1 MKNYSPNEMRNI
13 VIAGHSTSGKTIL
26 SDAILFSQGVINRI
40 GSIAE
45 GTTISDYSKGEME
58 KQISISA
65 SSMHFE
71 NNGLKFNIIDT
82 PGYMD
87 FAGEVISSV
96 HVSDIG
102 ILSISATAGVEIGTE
117 FAWNYF
123 KEGRLVPLV
132 SINMLDKEHAQFDK
146 IVEKAKE
153 RFSDRIFPIQFPV
166 KEGPGIDSI
175 IDLIENKMLVFDSKG
190 KYTKEEIPAEYK
202 DKAEELYQQM
212 IEMIAESDDELLEK
226 YFENGELTVQEM
238 KDGLK
243 NAIINKGFIPL
254 MATASESNVVGVSR
268 IFEVISAYYP
278 SPEDMGKLD
287 SGSSDEKGVTHKIID
302 NGSTS
307 IFIYKTTN
315 DSSVGDL
322 SYFKVFAGV
331 LKPGSELK
339 NVATNKSERFGTIYT
354 VNGKKRQEVSELH
367 AGDIGVAVKLKDSH
381 TNNTLS
387 DIKDPILYKEIH
399 FPEPVIRVAVMAKS
413 KGDEEK
419 IGAGLSQI
427 SEQDPTFHYE
437 VDSELKQTLV
447 SGLGE
452 IHLQTSLTKIM
463 DRFNIEIDQVEPKI
477 PYRETIR
484 KPAKGRYRHKKQ
496 SGGAGQFGEVELEL
510 QPNKRGEGVKFE
522 SKLVGQ
528 NVDRVFVPSIEKG
541 VMQACVNGPLS
552 GNKVIDVIASVVDG
566 KQHPVDS
573 KDIAFQIAGRGAFKR
588 AFIEGNPVLLEPIY
602 EVQITVPED
611 HMGDVMGD
619 ISSRRGK
626 VKGMD
631 SDGHF
636 QIIIATVPL
645 SNLYKYSNILR
656 SITQGRAYYKRKF
669 SNYEYVPKEVQDK
682 IVENYEKERE
692 EGNK

>member
-13 VIAGHSTSGKTIL
+13 VIVGHSTSGKTIL
-26 SDAILFSQGVINRI
+26 ADAILYSQGVINRI
-40 GSIAE
+40 GSIRE
-45 GTTISDYSKGEME
+45 GTTISDYSKIEIE
-58 KQISISA
+58 KQISIS
-65 SSMHFE
+65 SSLMHFE
-71 NNGLKFNIIDT
+71 TNDLKFNITDT

-102 ILSISATAGVEIGTE
+102 ILSISATAGIEVGTE
-117 FAWNYF
+117 FSWNYL
-123 KEGRLVPLV
+123 KEAGVIPLISV
-132 SINMLDKEHAQFDK
+132 NMLDKEHTHFDE

-153 RFSDRIFPIQFPV
+153 RFSDRIFPIQIPV
-166 KEGPGIDSI
+166 KAGPGINSV
-175 IDLIENKMLVFDSKG
+175 IDLISNKMLVFDNKG
-190 KYTKEEIPAEYK
+190 KYKKEDIPEEYK
-202 DKAEELYQQM
+202 EKTDDLYQQM
-212 IEMIAESDDELLEK
+212 IEMIAESDDELLER
-226 YFENGELTVQEM
+226 YFDKGELSADEIKT
-238 KDGLK
+238 GLK
-243 NAIINKGFIPL
+243 NAIINKEFIPL
-254 MATASESNVVGVSR
+254 MATAAESNVGVSR
-268 IFEVISAYYP
+268 IIEIISDFYP
-278 SPEDMGKLD
+278 SPVDMNKLD
-287 SGSSDEKGVTHKIID
+287 TKDFDEEGITKKITE
-302 NGSTS
+302 NGSTN

-322 SYFKVFAGV
+322 SYFKVFSGV

-339 NVATNKSERFGTIYT
+339 NSETNQSERFGTVYT
-354 VNGKKRQEVSELH
+354 LNGKKRKEVNELH
-367 AGDIGVAVKLKDSH
+367 AGDFGVAVKLKDSH

-387 DIKDPILYKEIH
+387 DEKDPILYKKIE
-399 FPEPVIRVAVMAKS
+399 FPNPVIRVAVVATS

-452 IHLQTSLTKIM
+452 IHLQASINKIM
-463 DRFNIEIDQVEPKI
+463 ERFHIEIQQLEPKI

-484 KPAKGRYRHKKQ
+484 KQAGGRYRHKKQ
-496 SGGAGQFGEVELEL
+496 SGGAGQFGEVELQIE
-510 QPNKRGEGVKFE
+510 PNERGKGIEFE

-541 VMQACVNGPLS
+541 IKQACINGPLS
-552 GNKVIDVIASVVDG
+552 GNIVIDVKAAVVDG

-573 KDIAFQIAGRGAFKR
+573 KDIAFQIAGRESFKKAFLN
-588 AFIEGNPVLLEPIY
+588 GNPVLLEPIY
-602 EVQITVPED
+602 EIQITVPEE

-626 VKGMD
+626 VKGVD

-636 QIIIATVPL
+636 QVINATVPL
-645 SNLYKYSNILR
+645 ANLYKYSNILR
-656 SITQGRAYYKRKF
+656 SLTQGRAYYKRKF
-669 SNYEYVPKEVQDK
+669 SNYEIVPKEIQDK
-682 IVENYEKERE
+682 IIENYQRERE

>member
-1 MKNYSPNEMRNI
+1 MKNYLPDKMRNI
-13 VIAGHSTSGKTIL
+13 VIVGHSTSGKTIL
-26 SDAILFSQGVINRI
+26 ADSILYSQGVINRI
-40 GSIAE
+40 GSITE
-45 GTTISDYSKGEME
+45 GTTISDYSKSEIE
-58 KQISISA
+58 KQISM
-65 SSMHFE
+65 SSSLMHFE
-71 NNGLKFNIIDT
+71 TNELKFNIIDT

-102 ILSISATAGVEIGTE
+102 ILSISATAGIEVGTE
-117 FAWNYF
+117 FSWNYL
-123 KEGRLVPLV
+123 KEAGAIPLI
-132 SINMLDKEHAQFDK
+132 SINMLDKEHTHFDE

-153 RFSDRIFPIQFPV
+153 RFTDRIFPIQFPV
-166 KEGPGIDSI
+166 KTGPGMDSI
-175 IDLIENKMLVFDSKG
+175 IDLVLNKMLVFDNKG
-190 KYTKEEIPAEYK
+190 KYKKEDVPAEYK
-202 DKAEELYQQM
+202 EKTDELYQQM
-212 IEMIAESDDELLEK
+212 IEMIAESDDELLEI
-226 YFENGELTVQEM
+226 YFDKGELSVDEIKT
-238 KDGLK
+238 GLK
-243 NAIINKGFIPL
+243 KAIINKEFVPL
-254 MATASESNVVGVSR
+254 MATAAESNVGVSR
-268 IFEVISAYYP
+268 IIEIISDFYS
-278 SPEDMGKLD
+278 SPLEMSKLD
-287 SGSSDEKGVTHKIID
+287 TKDSDKEGITHKILE
-302 NGSTS
+302 NKNTN

-322 SYFKVFAGV
+322 SYFKVFSGI

-339 NVATNKSERFGTIYT
+339 NIQTNQSERFGTIYT
-354 VNGKKRQEVSELH
+354 LNGKKRNEVSELH

-387 DIKDPILYKEIH
+387 DEKDPILFKEIK
-399 FPEPVIRVAVMAKS
+399 FPEPVIRVAVVAKS

-437 VDSELKQTLV
+437 VDSELQQTLV

-452 IHLQTSLTKIM
+452 IHLQASINKIM
-463 DRFNIEIDQVEPKI
+463 DRFNIEIQQIEPKI

-484 KPAKGRYRHKKQ
+484 KTTNGRYRHKKQ
-496 SGGAGQFGEVELEL
+496 SGGAGQFGEVELQIE
-510 QPNKRGEGVKFE
+510 PNERGKGIEFE

-541 VMQACVNGPLS
+541 VMQACKNGPLS
-552 GNKVIDVIASVVDG
+552 GNIVIDVKAAVVDG

-573 KDIAFQIAGRGAFKR
+573 KDIAFQIAGRESFKKAFLD
-588 AFIEGNPVLLEPIY
+588 GNPVLLEPIY
-602 EVQITVPED
+602 DIQITVPEE

-626 VKGMD
+626 IKGMN

-636 QIIIATVPL
+636 QIINATVPL
-645 SNLYKYSNILR
+645 ANLYKYSNILR
-656 SITQGRAYYKRKF
+656 SLTQGRAYYKRKF
-669 SNYEYVPKEVQDK
+669 SNYEFVPKEVQDK
-682 IVENYEKERE
+682 IIENYQKERE

>member
-1 MKNYSPNEMRNI
+1 MKNYSSNELRNVVI
-13 VIAGHSTSGKTIL
+13 VGHSASGKTIL
-26 SDAILFSQGVINRI
+26 SDSILFSQGAVNRI
-40 GSIAE
+40 GSISE
-45 GTTISDYSKGEME
+45 GTTISDYSKHEIE

-65 SSMHFE
+65 TLMHFE
-71 NNGLKFNIIDT
+71 NNEIKFNIIDT

-102 ILSISATAGVEIGTE
+102 ILSISATAGIEVGTE
-117 FAWNYF
+117 FAWKYLQNS
-123 KEGRLVPLV
+123 GIIPLV
-132 SINMLDKEHAQFDK
+132 SINMLDKEHTHFDEF
-146 IVEKAKE
+146 VEKAKE

-166 KEGPGIDSI
+166 KAGPGINSLV
-175 IDLIENKMLVFDSKG
+175 DLIENKMLVFDNKG
-190 KYTKEEIPAEYK
+190 KYTKEDIPADLK
-202 DKAEELYQQM
+202 DKADELREQM
-212 IEMIAESDDELLEK
+212 IEMIAESDDALLETFFDK
-226 YFENGELTVQEM
+226 GELTPDEF
-238 KDGLK
+238 KTGLK
-243 NAIINKGFIPL
+243 KAIINKTFIPL
-254 MATASESNVVGVSR
+254 MITAGESNVGVSKL
-268 IFEVISAYYP
+268 IEVITNYYP
-278 SPEDMGKLD
+278 SPLEMSKRNKEEIEDGF
-287 SGSSDEKGVTHKIID
+287 THRIID
-302 NGSTS
+302 GDNTN

-315 DSSVGDL
+315 DSNVGDL
-322 SYFKVFAGV
+322 SYFKVFSGT

-339 NVATNKSERFGTIYT
+339 NVDTNKSERFGTIYT
-354 VNGKKRQEVSELH
+354 LNGKKRVEVNELH

-387 DIKDPILYKEIH
+387 DNKDPVLYKKIE
-399 FPEPVIRVAVMAKS
+399 FPNPVIRVAVKAKS

-437 VDSELKQTLV
+437 VDSELQQTLV

-452 IHLQTSLTKIM
+452 IHLQISLNKIM
-463 DRFNIEIDQVEPKI
+463 ERFKIEIDQLEPKI
-477 PYRETIR
+477 PYRETITT
-484 KPAKGRYRHKKQ
+484 KANGRYRHKKQ
-496 SGGAGQFGEVELEL
+496 SGGAGQFGEVELTLE
-510 QPNKRGEGVKFE
+510 PNERGKGVVFE

-541 VMQACVNGPLS
+541 IMQACVNGPLS
-552 GNKVIDVIASVVDG
+552 GNIVIDVYSAVVDG

-573 KDIAFQIAGRGAFKR
+573 KDIAFQIAGRESFKKAFLEAK
-588 AFIEGNPVLLEPIY
+588 PVLLEPIY

-636 QIIIATVPL
+636 QIINATVPL

-669 SNYEYVPKEVQDK
+669 SHYEYVPKEVQTQIIAEYQK
-682 IVENYEKERE
+682 QKE
-692 EGNK
+692 EGNG

>member
-1 MKNYSPNEMRNI
+1 MKNYLPDKMRNI
-13 VIAGHSTSGKTIL
+13 VIVGHSTSGKTIL
-26 SDAILFSQGVINRI
+26 ADSILYSQGVINRI
-40 GSIAE
+40 GSITE
-45 GTTISDYSKGEME
+45 GTTISDYSKSEIE
-58 KQISISA
+58 KQISM
-65 SSMHFE
+65 SSSLMHFE
-71 NNGLKFNIIDT
+71 TNELKFNIIDT

-102 ILSISATAGVEIGTE
+102 ILSISATAGIEVGTE
-117 FAWNYF
+117 FSWNYL
-123 KEGRLVPLV
+123 KEAGAIPLI
-132 SINMLDKEHAQFDK
+132 SINMLDKEHTHFDE

-153 RFSDRIFPIQFPV
+153 RFTDRIFPIQFPV
-166 KEGPGIDSI
+166 KTGPGMDSI
-175 IDLIENKMLVFDSKG
+175 IDLVLNKMLVFDNKG
-190 KYTKEEIPAEYK
+190 KYKKEDIPAEYK
-202 DKAEELYQQM
+202 EKTDELYQQM
-212 IEMIAESDDELLEK
+212 IEMIAESDDELLEI
-226 YFENGELTVQEM
+226 YFDKGELSADEIKT
-238 KDGLK
+238 GLK
-243 NAIINKGFIPL
+243 KAIINKEFVPL
-254 MATASESNVVGVSR
+254 MATAAESNVGVSR
-268 IFEVISAYYP
+268 IIEIISDFYS
-278 SPEDMGKLD
+278 SPLEMSKLD
-287 SGSSDEKGVTHKIID
+287 TKDSDKEGITHKILE
-302 NGSTS
+302 NKNTN

-322 SYFKVFAGV
+322 SYFKVFSGI

-339 NVATNKSERFGTIYT
+339 NIQTNQSERFGTIYT
-354 VNGKKRQEVSELH
+354 LNGKKRNEVSELH

-387 DIKDPILYKEIH
+387 DEKDPILFKEIK
-399 FPEPVIRVAVMAKS
+399 FPEPVIRVAVVAKS

-437 VDSELKQTLV
+437 VDSELQQTLV

-452 IHLQTSLTKIM
+452 IHLQASINKIM
-463 DRFNIEIDQVEPKI
+463 DRFNIEIQQIEPKI

-484 KPAKGRYRHKKQ
+484 KTTNGRYRHKKQ
-496 SGGAGQFGEVELEL
+496 SGGAGQFGEVELQIE
-510 QPNKRGEGVKFE
+510 PNERGKGIEFE

-541 VMQACVNGPLS
+541 VMQACKNGPLS
-552 GNKVIDVIASVVDG
+552 GNIVIDVKAAVVDG

-573 KDIAFQIAGRGAFKR
+573 KDIAFQIAGRESFKKAFLD
-588 AFIEGNPVLLEPIY
+588 GNPVLLEPIY
-602 EVQITVPED
+602 DIQITVPEE

-626 VKGMD
+626 IKGMN

-636 QIIIATVPL
+636 QIINATVPL
-645 SNLYKYSNILR
+645 ANLYKYSNILR
-656 SITQGRAYYKRKF
+656 SLTQGRAYYKRKF
-669 SNYEYVPKEVQDK
+669 SNYEFVPKEVQDK
-682 IVENYEKERE
+682 IIENYQKERE

>member
-1 MKNYSPNEMRNI
+1 MKNYLPDKMRNI
-13 VIAGHSTSGKTIL
+13 VIVGHSTSGKTIL
-26 SDAILFSQGVINRI
+26 ADSILYSQGVINRI
-40 GSIAE
+40 GSITE
-45 GTTISDYSKGEME
+45 GTTISDYSKSEIE
-58 KQISISA
+58 KQISM
-65 SSMHFE
+65 SSSLMHFE
-71 NNGLKFNIIDT
+71 TNELKFNIIDT

-102 ILSISATAGVEIGTE
+102 ILSISATAGIEVGTE
-117 FAWNYF
+117 FSWNYL
-123 KEGRLVPLV
+123 KEAGAIPLI
-132 SINMLDKEHAQFDK
+132 SINMLDKEHTHFDE

-153 RFSDRIFPIQFPV
+153 RFTDRIFPIQFPV
-166 KEGPGIDSI
+166 KTGPGMDSI
-175 IDLIENKMLVFDSKG
+175 IDLVLNKMLVFDNKG
-190 KYTKEEIPAEYK
+190 KYKKEDVPAEYK
-202 DKAEELYQQM
+202 EKTDELYQQM
-212 IEMIAESDDELLEK
+212 IEMIAESDDELLEI
-226 YFENGELTVQEM
+226 YFDKGELSADEIKT
-238 KDGLK
+238 GLK
-243 NAIINKGFIPL
+243 KAIINKEFVPL
-254 MATASESNVVGVSR
+254 MATAAESNVGVSR
-268 IFEVISAYYP
+268 IIEIISDFYS
-278 SPEDMGKLD
+278 SPLEMSKLD
-287 SGSSDEKGVTHKIID
+287 TKDSDKEGITHKILE
-302 NGSTS
+302 NKNTN

-322 SYFKVFAGV
+322 SYFKVFSGI

-339 NVATNKSERFGTIYT
+339 NIQTNQSERFGTIYT
-354 VNGKKRQEVSELH
+354 LNGKKRNEVSELH

-387 DIKDPILYKEIH
+387 DEKDPILFKEIK
-399 FPEPVIRVAVMAKS
+399 FPEPVIRVAVVAKS

-437 VDSELKQTLV
+437 VDSELQQTLV

-452 IHLQTSLTKIM
+452 IHLQASINKIM
-463 DRFNIEIDQVEPKI
+463 DRFNIEIQQIEPKI

-484 KPAKGRYRHKKQ
+484 KTTNGRYRHKKQ
-496 SGGAGQFGEVELEL
+496 SGGAGQFGEVELQIE
-510 QPNKRGEGVKFE
+510 PNERGKGIEFE

-541 VMQACVNGPLS
+541 VMQACKNGPLS
-552 GNKVIDVIASVVDG
+552 GNIVIDVKAAVVDG

-573 KDIAFQIAGRGAFKR
+573 KDIAFQIAGRESFKKAFLD
-588 AFIEGNPVLLEPIY
+588 GNPVLLEPIY
-602 EVQITVPED
+602 DIQITVPEE

-626 VKGMD
+626 IKGMN

-636 QIIIATVPL
+636 QIINATVPL
-645 SNLYKYSNILR
+645 ANLYKYSNILR
-656 SITQGRAYYKRKF
+656 SLTQGRAYYKRKF
-669 SNYEYVPKEVQDK
+669 SNYEFVPKEVQDK
-682 IVENYEKERE
+682 IIENYQKERE

>member
-26 SDAILFSQGVINRI
+26 ADAILYSQGVINRI
-40 GSIAE
+40 GSITE
-45 GTTISDYSKGEME
+45 GTTTSDYSKNEIE
-58 KQISISA
+58 KQISIS
-65 SSMHFE
+65 SSLMHFE

-102 ILSISATAGVEIGTE
+102 ILCISATAGIEIGTE
-117 FAWNYF
+117 FAWTYL
-123 KEGRLVPLV
+123 KQGRLIPLIL
-132 SINMLDKEHAQFDK
+132 INMLDKEHTHFDK
-146 IVEKAKE
+146 IVEKARE

-166 KEGPGIDSI
+166 KAGPGINSI
-175 IDLIENKMLVFDSKG
+175 IDLIENKMLVFDNKG
-190 KYTKEEIPAEYK
+190 NIKKEDIPAEYK
-202 DKAEELYQQM
+202 EKADDLYQQM
-212 IEMIAESDDELLEK
+212 IEMIAESDDDLLEK
-226 YFENGELTVQEM
+226 YFEKGELSSDEVKT
-238 KDGLK
+238 GLK
-243 NAIINKGFIPL
+243 NAIINKKFIPL
-254 MATASESNVVGVSR
+254 MVTAAESNIGVSR
-268 IFEVISAYYP
+268 MIEVISNFYP

-287 SGSSDEKGVTHKIID
+287 SGSSNEKGITHKIID

-322 SYFKVFAGV
+322 SYFKVFAGT

-339 NVATNKSERFGTIYT
+339 NVTTNKSERFGTIYT
-354 VNGKKRQEVSELH
+354 LNGKKRNEVSELH

-387 DIKDPILYKEIH
+387 DIKDPILYKKIK
-399 FPEPVIRVAVMAKS
+399 FPNPVIRVAVVAKS

-437 VDSELKQTLV
+437 VDSELQQTLV

-452 IHLQTSLTKIM
+452 IHLQTSITKIM
-463 DRFNIEIDQVEPKI
+463 ERFHIEIDQIEPKI

-484 KPAKGRYRHKKQ
+484 KPTKGRYRHKKQ

-510 QPNKRGEGVKFE
+510 LPNERGKGIVFE

-541 VMQACVNGPLS
+541 VMQACKNGPLS
-552 GNKVIDVIASVVDG
+552 GNIVIDVKTAVVDG

-573 KDIAFQIAGRGAFKR
+573 KDIAFQIAGRESFKR
-588 AFIEGNPVLLEPIY
+588 AFLDGNPVLLEPIY
-602 EVQITVPED
+602 EIQVTVPED

-626 VKGMD
+626 VKGMN

-636 QIIIATVPL
+636 QIINATVPL
-645 SNLYKYSNILR
+645 SNLYKYSNVLR
-656 SITQGRAYYKRKF
+656 SLTQGRAYYKRKF

-682 IVENYEKERE
+682 IVANYQKERE